1 MTYTPVVVPPESMS
15 KYAPYIVAVV
25 ELEDRT
31 RLLAQL
37 TGVTLN
43 TLRVGMSVQV
53 IIRRVGADRIVYEFK
68 PVKPIDNHQKQR

>member
-25 ELEDRT
+25 ELEDKT

-37 TGVTLN
+37 MDVTLN
-43 TLRVGMSVQV
+43 MLRVGMTVQV
-53 IIRRVGADRIVYEFK
+53 RSCRVGADRIVYEFK
-68 PVKPIDNHQKQR
+68 PV